1 VVRDLT
7 LLEVRLQSR
16 DGIPVVLLAEVG
28 TGRVLP
34 IWMSAGGA
42 SAIVSATDAEEPDR
56 PGIHDLA
63 VLLLGEARAVITEAR
78 IVGYSDGQFYAAV
91 MVGAELVAARASDA
105 IALALRAG
113 CPIRA
118 TDAVMDAAAVAA
130 AATTATEANV
140 ERAEGAEPVLEEFKA
155 FLDRV
160 SPDDF

>member
-1 VVRDLT
+1 VRDLI

-16 DGIPVVLLAEVG
+16 DGTPVVLLAEAA

-34 IWMSAGGA
+34 IWMSAAGA
-42 SAIVSATDAEEPDR
+42 AAIVSAPDAEDPDR

-63 VLLLGEARAVITEAR
+63 VLLLGEARAVISEAR
-78 IVGYSDGQFYAAV
+78 IVGNSDGQFYAAV
-91 MVGAELVAARASDA
+91 MVGGELVAARPSDA

-118 TDAVMDAAAVAA
+118 TDAVLEAASVAA
-130 AATTATEANV
+130 SETPA
-140 ERAEGAEPVLEEFKA
+140 PVLEEFKA

-160 SPDDF
+160 SPDDFFQP

>member
-1 VVRDLT
+1 MRDLI

-16 DGIPVVLLAEVG
+16 DGIPVVLLGEVG

-42 SAIVSATDAEEPDR
+42 SAIVSATGAEEPDR

-91 MVGAELVAARASDA
+91 MVGTELVAARACDA

-113 CPIRA
+113 CPLRA
-118 TDAVMDAAAVAA
+118 TDAVMDAASVAA
-130 AATTATEANV
+130 GSATEA
-140 ERAEGAEPVLEEFKA
+140 EADGGTGEGAEPVLEEFKA

>member
-1 VVRDLT
+1 VRDLI

-16 DGIPVVLLAEVG
+16 DGTPVVLLAEAA

-34 IWMSAGGA
+34 IWMSAAGA
-42 SAIVSATDAEEPDR
+42 AAIVSAPDAEDPDR

-63 VLLLGEARAVITEAR
+63 VLLLGEARAVISEAR

-91 MVGAELVAARASDA
+91 MVGGELVAARPSDA

-118 TDAVMDAAAVAA
+118 TDAVLEAASVAA
-130 AATTATEANV
+130 SETPA
-140 ERAEGAEPVLEEFKA
+140 PVREEFKA

-160 SPDDF
+160 SPDDFFQP